1 MFPDLS
7 YQKESGLETGDAI
20 QAVLA
25 KCREVERNQ
34 ERVRCVCA
42 CECVCVCV
50 FLHSGWQLSD
60 FLTNNL

>member
-1 MFPDLS
+1 MVEGIFPELS

-34 ERVRCVCA
+34 ERVRG
-42 CECVCVCV
+42 VCVCV

-60 FLTNNL
+60 FLTNKL